1 MKILTTALSWLI
13 CLAFVIGSY
22 FFWEHIA
29 SILSSGEYLFVF
41 LLISCSCIWFR
52 RRNKDGFYWLF
63 EDIHQSNLDDIKR
76 QEAEERG
83 EQIAWKKQIKLQ

>member
-1 MKILTTALSWLI
+1 VNILTTVLSWLI
-13 CLAFVIGSY
+13 FLAFVIGSY

-41 LLISCSCIWFR
+41 LLITCSCIWFR

-63 EDIHQSNLDDIKR
+63 EDIHQSNLDDIER
-76 QEAEERG
+76 QELEEQQAEV
-83 EQIAWKKQIKLQ
+83 IK

>member
-1 MKILTTALSWLI
+1 MEKLTTFLSWLI

-41 LLISCSCIWFR
+41 LLITCSCIWFR
-52 RRNKDGFYWLF
+52 RRNKDGIYWLF
-63 EDIHQSNLDDIKR
+63 EDIHQSNLDDIER
-76 QEAEERG
+76 QELEEQEAEV
-83 EQIAWKKQIKLQ
+83 IK

>member
-1 MKILTTALSWLI
+1 MNILTTALSWVI
-13 CLAFVIGSY
+13 FLAFVIGSY

-41 LLISCSCIWFR
+41 LLITCSCIWFR

-63 EDIHQSNLDDIKR
+63 EDIHQSNLDDIAR
-76 QEAEERG
+76 QELEEQQAEV
-83 EQIAWKKQIKLQ
+83 IK

>member
-41 LLISCSCIWFR
+41 LLLTCSYIWFR
-52 RRNKDGFYWLF
+52 RREKDGLYRLLK
-63 EDIHQSNLDDIKR
+63 DIHQNNLHDIER
-76 QEAEERG
+76 QELEEQQAE
-83 EQIAWKKQIKLQ
+83 AIK

>member
-1 MKILTTALSWLI
+1 MNILITALSWLI
-13 CLAFVIGSY
+13 FLAFVIGSY

-41 LLISCSCIWFR
+41 LLITCSCIWFR

-63 EDIHQSNLDDIKR
+63 EDIHQSNLDDIAR
-76 QEAEERG
+76 QELEEQQAEV
-83 EQIAWKKQIKLQ
+83 IK

>member
-1 MKILTTALSWLI
+1 MNILTTALSWVI
-13 CLAFVIGSY
+13 FLAFVIGSY

-41 LLISCSCIWFR
+41 LLIKCSCIWFR

-63 EDIHQSNLDDIKR
+63 EDIHQSNLDDIER
-76 QEAEERG
+76 QELEEQQAEV
-83 EQIAWKKQIKLQ
+83 IK

>member
-1 MKILTTALSWLI
+1 VNILTTALSWVI
-13 CLAFVIGSY
+13 FLAFVIGSY

-41 LLISCSCIWFR
+41 LLITCSCIWFR

-63 EDIHQSNLDDIKR
+63 EDIHQSNLDDIER
-76 QEAEERG
+76 QELEEQQAEV
-83 EQIAWKKQIKLQ
+83 IK

>member
-1 MKILTTALSWLI
+1 MNILTTVLSWLI
-13 CLAFVIGSY
+13 FLAFVIGSY

-41 LLISCSCIWFR
+41 LLITCSCIWFR

-63 EDIHQSNLDDIKR
+63 EDIHQSNLDDIER
-76 QEAEERG
+76 QELEEQQAEV
-83 EQIAWKKQIKLQ
+83 IK

>member
-1 MKILTTALSWLI
+1 VNILTTALSWLI
-13 CLAFVIGSY
+13 FLAFVIGSY

-41 LLISCSCIWFR
+41 LLITCSCIWFR

-63 EDIHQSNLDDIKR
+63 EDIHQSNLDDIERKELEE
-76 QEAEERG
+76 QEAEV
-83 EQIAWKKQIKLQ
+83 IK